1 MDTTPD
7 RPRASRRRPPSEARR
22 FRGSRSAL
30 SLCLGTALL
39 ALVAAGC
46 GGASSPSR
54 QDAPLDRPAPTRLPT
69 PEEPAAARGAAL
81 YAEHCASCHGVNGE
95 GEPDWKVARPDG
107 SLPAPPHDSSGH
119 TWHHPDA
126 ELLRILAEGG
136 TVYFPES
143 TMPGFAEILSKEERE
158 DVLAFLK
165 TLWGPEER
173 AEQQRRTERWE
184 AMQEG
189 G

>member
-1 MDTTPD
+1 MDKTSGQS
-7 RPRASRRRPPSEARR
+7 RASRPRPPSEPQRCPS
-22 FRGSRSAL
+22 SRAAL
-30 SLCLGTALL
+30 SLLLGAALL

-46 GGASSPSR
+46 GGASDTARPDASPS
-54 QDAPLDRPAPTRLPT
+54 RPAPTRLPT

-81 YAEHCASCHGVNGE
+81 YVLHCASCHGVNGE
-95 GEPDWKVARPDG
+95 GEPDWKVTRPDG

-143 TMPGFAEILSKEERE
+143 TMPGFAEILSPEQRA

-173 AEQQRRTERWE
+173 AEQQRRTESWE